1 MRRENQMANTLF
13 FTALILIWV
22 MLLYHMFLMQ
32 GGYRHYRTY
41 ERVIPKWEKNMT
53 DLPTVSVFIP
63 SHNEEVVMA
72 QTLTAMSRLY
82 YPKDK
87 LDIIVI
93 NDNSS
98 DRTGEIAQE
107 FADRYPFIRV
117 LETKPPNKGK
127 GKSSALNEALAN
139 SKGEIICVYDA
150 DNTPEKKAVWYLV
163 MGLIND
169 PKAAAMV
176 GKFRVI
182 NAAKTWLTRFINIE
196 TICFQWMA
204 QGGRWKWFGVATIP
218 GTNFAIRRS
227 VIEEL
232 GGWDVKALAE
242 DTELTIRVYN
252 LGYHIRFFP
261 KAITWEQEPETLG
274 VWWKQRTRWARG
286 NQYVVLKFL
295 RQFATLKRKRIIFDL
310 FYFFFTYF
318 LFFFGVILSNGLFI
332 VNLFYDLQLS
342 IGNVA
347 IALWILAFLL
357 FLGEVMITLSIEK
370 NEMNR
375 KNFFYVILMYFTY
388 SQMWIALVVYSL
400 YQEIK
405 RAIFKE
411 EVKWY
416 KTERFSQKDQ
426 GGKKDD

>member
-1 MRRENQMANTLF
+1 MANILF
-13 FTALILIWV
+13 FTALFLIWV

-32 GGYRHYRTY
+32 GGYSHFNSF
-41 ERVIPKWEKNMT
+41 ERVIPEWEKNMV

-63 SHNEEVVMA
+63 AHNEEVVIA
-72 QTLTAMSRLY
+72 QTLQAMSRLH

-87 LDIIVI
+87 LEVIVI

-98 DRTGEIAQE
+98 DRTGEIARE
-107 FADRYPFIRV
+107 FTKKHSFIRV
-117 LETKPPNKGK
+117 IDTKPPNKGK
-127 GKSSALNEALAN
+127 GKSSALNEALKQ
-139 SKGEIICVYDA
+139 STGEIIAVYDA
-150 DNTPEKKAVWYLV
+150 DNTPERMAVWYLV

-169 PKAAAMV
+169 PKSAATV

-182 NAAKTWLTRFINIE
+182 NAKSTWLTRFINIE

-204 QGGRWKWFGVATIP
+204 QGGRWKWFRVATIP

-227 VIEEL
+227 IIEQL

-242 DTELTIRVYN
+242 DTELTIRVYD

-261 KAITWEQEPETLG
+261 SAITWEQEPETLH

-295 RQFATLKRKRIIFDL
+295 KQVFQLKRKRIIFDL

-318 LFFFGVILSNGLFI
+318 LFFFGVIISNALFI
-332 VNLFYDLQLS
+332 VNQFYDLNLA

-347 IALWILAFLL
+347 LALWVLAFLL
-357 FLGEVMITLSIEK
+357 FLAEVMITLSIEK
-370 NEMNR
+370 TEMNL

-388 SQMWIALVVYSL
+388 SQMWICLVISSL
-400 YQEIK
+400 FLEMK
-405 RAIFKE
+405 RVIFRE
-411 EVKWY
+411 EARWY
-416 KTERFSQKDQ
+416 KTERFAQKNK
-426 GGKKDD
+426 GESS

>member
-1 MRRENQMANTLF
+1 MANTLF
-13 FTALILIWV
+13 FISLSLIWI

-32 GGYRHYRTY
+32 GGYRHFSTF
-41 ERVIPKWEKNMT
+41 ERVIPKWEKNMG

-63 SHNEEVVMA
+63 AHNEEIVIA
-72 QTLTAMSRLY
+72 QTLQAMSRLH
-82 YPKDK
+82 YPKEK
-87 LDIIVI
+87 LDVIVI

-98 DRTGEIAQE
+98 DRTGEIAQSFHE
-107 FADRYPFIRV
+107 KYSFIRV
-117 LETKPPNKGK
+117 IETHGENKGK
-127 GKSSALNEALAN
+127 GKSSALNEALKQ
-139 SKGEIICVYDA
+139 SDGEVIVVYDA
-150 DNTPEKKAVWYLV
+150 DNTPEKMAVWYLV

-169 PKAAAMV
+169 PKAAAVV

-182 NAAKTWLTRFINIE
+182 NAARTWLTRFINIE

-204 QGGRWKWFGVATIP
+204 QGGRWNWFKVTTIP

-227 VIEEL
+227 IIKSL

-252 LGYHIRFFP
+252 QGYHIRFFP
-261 KAITWEQEPETLG
+261 KAITWEQEPETLK

-295 RQFATLKRKRIIFDL
+295 RQFMTLKRKSIIFDL

-318 LFFFGVILSNGLFI
+318 LFFFGVIISNVLFI
-332 VNLFYDLQLS
+332 INSFYDLNLV

-347 IALWILAFLL
+347 LVLWVLAFLL

-370 NEMNR
+370 AEMNV
-375 KNFFYVILMYFTY
+375 KNFVYVNIMYFTY
-388 SQMWIALVVYSL
+388 SQMWIVLVIYSL
-400 YQEIK
+400 FLEI
-405 RAIFKE
+405 RRVVFKQ

-416 KTERFSQKDQ
+416 KTERFSQKDK
-426 GGKKDD
+426 GGLK

>member
-1 MRRENQMANTLF
+1 
-13 FTALILIWV
+13 

-32 GGYRHYRTY
+32 GGYWHFLTY
-41 ERVIPKWEKNMT
+41 EKVLPKWKSKMV

-63 SHNEEVVMA
+63 AHNEEVVIG
-72 QTLTAMSRLY
+72 QTLQAMSQLY

-87 LDIIVI
+87 IEIIVI

-98 DRTGEIAQE
+98 DRTGEIAQSY
-107 FADRYPFIRV
+107 ANKYPFIRV

-139 SKGEIICVYDA
+139 SSGEMIVVYDA
-150 DNTPEKKAVWYLV
+150 DNTPEKMSVWYLV
-163 MGLIND
+163 MGLMND
-169 PKAAAMV
+169 PKSAAMV
-176 GKFRVI
+176 GKFRVV
-182 NAAKTWLTRFINIE
+182 NAKETWLTRFINIE

-204 QGGRWKWFGVATIP
+204 QGGRWKWFKVATIP

-227 VIEEL
+227 IIEEL

-261 KAITWEQEPETLG
+261 AAITWEQEPETLK
-274 VWWKQRTRWARG
+274 VWWNQRTRWARG

-295 RQFATLKRKRIIFDL
+295 TQIFDMKRKRIVFDL

-318 LFFFGVILSNGLFI
+318 LFFFGVIVSNILFI
-332 VNLFYDLQLS
+332 VNLFYDLGLS

-347 IALWILAFLL
+347 LVLWGLAFLL
-357 FLGEVMITLSIEK
+357 FLAEVMITLSIEK
-370 NEMNR
+370 TEMNR
-375 KNFFYVILMYFTY
+375 TNFFYVILMYFTY
-388 SQMWIALVVYSL
+388 SQMWIVLVVWSL
-400 YQEIK
+400 YLEIK
-405 RAIFKE
+405 RMILGQEA
-411 EVKWY
+411 KWY
-416 KTERFSQKDQ
+416 KTERFAQK
-426 GGKKDD
+426 KKED

>member
-1 MRRENQMANTLF
+1 MANVLF
-13 FTALILIWV
+13 YIALILIWV

-32 GGYRHYRTY
+32 GGYMHFRNF
-41 ERVIPKWEKNMT
+41 EKVIPEWEKNMK
-53 DLPTVSVFIP
+53 DLPTVSIFIP
-63 SHNEEVVMA
+63 AHNEEVVIH

-82 YPKDK
+82 YPKE
-87 LDIIVI
+87 LLEVIVI

-98 DRTGEIAQE
+98 DRTGEIAQK
-107 FADRYPFIRV
+107 FADKYPFIRV

-139 SKGEIICVYDA
+139 STGEIICVYDA
-150 DNTPEKKAVWYLV
+150 DNTPESKAVWYLV

-182 NAAKTWLTRFINIE
+182 NAAQTWLTRFINIE

-204 QGGRWKWFGVATIP
+204 QGGRWKWFKVATIP
-218 GTNFAIRRS
+218 GTNFAIRRHI
-227 VIEEL
+227 IEGL

-252 LGYHIRFFP
+252 QGHHIRFFP

-295 RQFATLKRKRIIFDL
+295 KQITTLKRKRIIFDL

-318 LFFFGVILSNGLFI
+318 LFFFGVILSNVLFI
-332 VNLFYDLQLS
+332 INLFYDLQLS

-375 KNFFYVILMYFTY
+375 KNFFYVIFMYFTY
-388 SQMWIALVVYSL
+388 SQMWIVLVISSL

-405 RAIFKE
+405 RMIFKE

-416 KTERFSQKDQ
+416 KTERFSQSDQ
-426 GGKKDD
+426 GGKKDEKK